1 LDPIADQQLAGVLMW
16 VPFGAV
22 FVVIGL
28 ALFAAWLGEAER
40 RVTANEWTRRRSV
53 ADDRTFRLG

>member
-1 LDPIADQQLAGVLMW
+1 
-16 VPFGAV
+16 
-22 FVVIGL
+22 VIGL